1 MINKGRND
9 QRGEIENGAQAELD
23 GKSVIH
29 FDGYWIRYYAPPDD
43 SMDARQVLIEHL
55 TRRAFHHTEP
65 GINTPGN
72 RLEEARTAF
81 ESEADPR
88 RKRVNAAMLAGALF
102 NRATDIFHSIV
113 NLDRA
118 GVSIGLDNDL
128 MRQCGGYLRRA
139 MELGKQVKHFSGEEG
154 IDELWGEPLKAF
166 TMPVA
171 EFYQSRY
178 VKIAQ
183 AMGNID
189 QVVAHIAATFGADSA
204 FKGVDSLVIEFSEAA
219 KVEAETI
226 RTDPVIFQVWPRFVS
241 AGERLLEFQPRLEC
255 DASRERRWQL
265 EEGVRVLH
273 AGKHLI
279 TFLAG
284 ARVPMPKSTARLQAR
299 CAAYA
304 SGVAA
309 LR

>member
-1 MINKGRND
+1 MKNSELGND
-9 QRGEIENGAQAELD
+9 REKADDGTIGEID
-23 GKSVIH
+23 GKPVIY
-29 FDGYWIRYYAPPDD
+29 FDGYWIRYYAPPED
-43 SMDARQVLIEHL
+43 SMDARQLLIEHL
-55 TRRAFHHTEP
+55 TRRAFHHTEA

-72 RLEEARTAF
+72 RLEEARAAY
-81 ESEADPR
+81 ESETDPR

-118 GVSIGLDNDL
+118 GVSIGLENEL
-128 MRQCGGYLRRA
+128 MRQCGGYLREA
-139 MELGKQVKHFSGEEG
+139 MELGKQVKHISGEEG

-171 EFYQSRY
+171 EFYRSRY

-189 QVVAHIAATFGADSA
+189 EVLGFIIGTFREEPA
-204 FKGVDSLVIEFSEAA
+204 FNGIEPLVNEFSEAA
-219 KVEAETI
+219 KIEAET
-226 RTDPVIFQVWPRFVS
+226 TKSDPVIFRVWPRFVS
-241 AGERLLEFQPRLEC
+241 AGERLLAFQPRVDG
-255 DASRERRWQL
+255 DANREQRRRVD
-265 EEGVRVLH
+265 EGLRLLH
-273 AGKHLI
+273 AGKRLI
-279 TFLAG
+279 TYVAG
-284 ARVPMPKSTARLQAR
+284 ARVPMPKSTAALLAR

-304 SGVAA
+304 DAGKC